1 MASKDYKMEEY
12 RTGPDPEVVAFQVF
26 LLSFILSEMAVIQNG
41 GFLCEET
48 EAMPCDMWY
57 VRGIRAPIFP

>member
-1 MASKDYKMEEY
+1 MASKDYKMEAY

-48 EAMPCDMWY
+48 EAMPCDT
-57 VRGIRAPIFP
+57 